1 MTAKPI
7 EGDNTYVKID
17 IAGVVSY
24 NVWFSQTGYVALM
37 KYQYG
42 WDEQRAEINFAR
54 HLRFAPAQSNMG
66 GSSVLSYR
74 RYNER
79 QEVEILLRVA

>member
-1 MTAKPI
+1 MTFRVI
-7 EGDNTYVKID
+7 EGDSTYVKIEID
-17 IAGVVSY
+17 GEVSY

-42 WDEQRAEINFAR
+42 WDEQRAEINFDR

-66 GSSVLSYR
+66 GSSVPYR